1 MQVAVDKDGCCF
13 FPSEQFPAPHYADAY
28 LDDEPYLSAIS
39 ALHLYPALG
48 TELILTA
55 NAAAKEL
62 GYDRDSTPV
71 SREWVYVGES
81 EEIRE

>member
-1 MQVAVDKDGCCF
+1 MHVAVDMDGHCF
-13 FPSEQFPAPHYADAY
+13 FPSGQFPPPHFVDAY
-28 LDDEPYLSAIS
+28 LDDEPYLSAMT
-39 ALHLYPALG
+39 ALHLYPDMG

-62 GYDRDSTPV
+62 GHDRDSTPV
-71 SREWVYVGES
+71 SREWVYVGKS